1 MTFTY
6 RHRRLGYFT
15 VRSSGVG
22 LLGIL
27 LSTGVIFEEDGVTI
41 MVGISLNSVLSSS
54 GELDLVLLSSGEL
67 FIVWVDSVD
76 FLAISFSRILDLYN
90 CL

>member
-6 RHRRLGYFT
+6 RRRRLGYFT
-15 VRSSGVG
+15 VRPSGVG

-27 LSTGVIFEEDGVTI
+27 LSTGVIFEENGVTI
-41 MVGISLNSVLSSS
+41 MVGISLDSVLS
-54 GELDLVLLSSGEL
+54 SSGEL
-67 FIVWVDSVD
+67 FIVWVDLVD
-76 FLAISFSRILDLYN
+76 FLAISFSRILESYN